1 VIAIGGPDTYISIE
15 RIVSSS
21 LVNWL
26 YIVSCNGCGYISVEK
41 LSKERAKKLKKAHL
55 DIAKN
60 CTLGHVRLIKVRA

>member
-1 VIAIGGPDTYISIE
+1 
-15 RIVSSS
+15 

-26 YIVSCNGCGYISVEK
+26 YIVNCNGCGYISVEK
-41 LSKERAKKLKKAHL
+41 LSKEGAKKLKKAHI